1 MVNIVLPRF
10 WALRG
15 TAERSTCL
23 KGRSKMRRAAVLVLS
38 YCKQARTSLHNIPV
52 GLNLMQ

>member
-1 MVNIVLPRF
+1 
-10 WALRG
+10 
-15 TAERSTCL
+15 
-23 KGRSKMRRAAVLVLS
+23 MRRAAVLVLS